1 MNDFVNKTLTKQQ
14 TTRDDIRSLGER
26 IDKLCTQS
34 VADSKR
40 LQKLLDFQDAQ
51 NEREERLT
59 TIAEG
64 VAKTL
69 QSIVPLIEDMHR
81 RNNVLTELLE
91 GLSLQVRGDA
101 AMERMID
108 RMDKTE

>member
-1 MNDFVNKTLTKQQ
+1 MNNFVNKTIKQQ
-14 TTRDDIRSLGER
+14 QITRDDIRSRSER

-40 LQKLLDFQDAQ
+40 LQTLLGFQDAQ

-59 TIAEG
+59 SIAEG
-64 VAKTL
+64 VAQTL

-81 RNNVLTELLE
+81 RNNALTELLE
-91 GLSLQVRGDA
+91 GLALQVRGDA
-101 AMERMID
+101 AIERIID
-108 RMDKTE
+108 KLDKVE